1 MTIDK
6 AQLKALAEALLK
18 ATDAWH
24 ENEQDNELGDMWHVA
39 DDNFTE
45 ACTPTAV
52 LALLAEI
59 ERLEAAAFSIS
70 GAGGMELIAERD
82 KLRAE
87 LAGLRTG
94 YDAQNE
100 VIAGLRKDAERY
112 RWLRDKSESVHQ
124 FFLSTPIYF
133 TGVKF
138 SPENVDRT
146 IDAAMVGEASHG

>member
-6 AQLKALAEALLK
+6 AQLKALAEALIK

-52 LALLAEI
+52 LAMLAEI
-59 ERLEAAAFSIS
+59 ERLEVAAFSIN
-70 GAGGMELIAERD
+70 GAGGMKLIAERD
-82 KLRAE
+82 HLKSE

-94 YDAQNE
+94 YDAQNN
-100 VIAGLRKDAERY
+100 VIADLKAENEALRLPLQYLVDNEDNHDENQAERHM
-112 RWLRDKSESVHQ
+112 VI
-124 FFLSTPIYF
+124 T
-133 TGVKF
+133 
-138 SPENVDRT
+138 
-146 IDAAMVGEASHG
+146 DAQCVLAVMAKEASHG